1 MITLCVSMV
10 KNGLGNMLFWASSNN
25 YNMKNQPARHAK
37 TLDLLY
43 TLNILREDCSF
54 FSKLLLFETD
64 KKQRT
69 KYLSALAKLE

>member
-1 MITLCVSMV
+1 
-10 KNGLGNMLFWASSNN
+10 
-25 YNMKNQPARHAK
+25 MKNQPARHAK